1 MKTIKFVGIA
11 ATKKGQQDVIFN
23 IRDESIEVI
32 TDMAIELWTLK
43 TLMTK
48 ITDQDVDMLKMWYIG
63 DATSKELG
71 KTDLQMYHRI
81 ETDSLLDIAIRKAA
95 LAAGAKIIENN

>member
-95 LAAGAKIIENN
+95 LKRVS